1 MAHPLV
7 QYEIVYID
15 KPSGKRLHNTMEN
28 HHFFNGKT
36 HYQWQ
41 FSIAMLN
48 YRRVYQY
55 DIFEWQRFLKGFI
68 YPVKSRMMSY
78 VTSVRATRP
87 PLCCLSYTDHQ
98 LSLIAPPLW
107 LILFM
112 FSCNTPKFSE
122 MFPQIEETAFK
133 HLLQDVGV
141 SNIFIFSGA

>member
-1 MAHPLV
+1 MAIFNSYVKLPEGISIRHIR
-7 QYEIVYID
+7 QTEIL
-15 KPSGKRLHNTMEN
+15 KR
-28 HHFFNGKT
+28 
-36 HYQWQ
+36 
-41 FSIAMLN
+41 
-48 YRRVYQY
+48 
-55 DIFEWQRFLKGFI
+55 I

-133 HLLQDVGV
+133 HLLQDDVV